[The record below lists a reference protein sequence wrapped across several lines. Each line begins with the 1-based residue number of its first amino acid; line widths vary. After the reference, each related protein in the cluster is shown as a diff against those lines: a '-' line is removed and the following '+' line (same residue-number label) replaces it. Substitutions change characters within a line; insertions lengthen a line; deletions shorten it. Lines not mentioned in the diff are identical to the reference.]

1 MSKLIHGRA
10 ILFII
15 GVSAF
20 SFVTDHHQA
29 PFHHTL
35 RDFLDLRGLG
45 LSLGLAVT
53 LELGHFVI
61 LIRY

>member
-1 MSKLIHGRA
+1 
-10 ILFII
+10 LFII

-20 SFVTDHHQA
+20 SLHRSSSGSFLLY
-29 PFHHTL
+29 L

-45 LSLGLAVT
+45 LSLGSLGLAVT
-53 LELGHFVI
+53 LELGHFLV